1 MENCWYHCIGLIHWG
16 SAFFLDENIGNIP
29 FDVNVLSTVF
39 PNNKHINEKARTL
52 EKNGQIIRLKKG
64 MYVASQMPMV

>member
-1 MENCWYHCIGLIHWG
+1 MTP
-16 SAFFLDENIGNIP
+16 FENIGNIP

-64 MYVASQMPMV
+64 MYVASQMETGKEL